1 MGPRV
6 SCIIMERL
14 AEISALTWCT
24 AAVPRPFV
32 CRIAVT
38 AKIVSQL
45 SARLTR
51 KTPDRLPGPVVILA
65 DFACCEYLHA
75 SRSFGPAHLSGLDF
89 WPAEVLVLTART
101 AAALRQLAERYV
113 YFLERTEEDWGDICH
128 TAASGRAVF
137 GERLAV
143 VPEAARARNASPS
156 PARSCRRAF
165 GAAAWSVA
173 GRDRPAEREASAG
186 LRVAQR
192 RRQPNR

>member
-6 SCIIMERL
+6 LCIIMERL

-45 SARLTR
+45 SARRTR

-89 WPAEVLVLTART
+89 WPAEVLVRAGMHCFAAVRPGNGRGDIPFGDISARRGSRT
-101 AAALRQLAERYV
+101 VVRGLRAALAAAHRRTLRQ
-113 YFLERTEEDWGDICH
+113 
-128 TAASGRAVF
+128 
-137 GERLAV
+137 
-143 VPEAARARNASPS
+143 
-156 PARSCRRAF
+156 
-165 GAAAWSVA
+165 
-173 GRDRPAEREASAG
+173 
-186 LRVAQR
+186 
-192 RRQPNR
+192 